1 MKVGKPAVAAY
12 LACLMLLASSG
23 AFALDSAISTALT
36 TAFATAV
43 TDATALS
50 ALVVVPIVGILA
62 LTIVIKLVKRFG
74 NKI

>member
-1 MKVGKPAVAAY
+1 MNVTKRLSLLWAA
-12 LACLMLLASSG
+12 LALGMFGSS
-23 AFALDSAISTALT
+23 AMALDSAISTALT
-36 TAFATAV
+36 TAFASAV
-43 TDATALS
+43 TDATSLS